1 MYLLYFISILV
12 QNMLIFGRIRYLSSS
27 RLTRDAHLSTDQL
40 SFLHSSS
47 LFVLRLTKIFESMN
61 INVSSRERLCYKVF
75 EDKDTIVISI
85 YYYYTQL
92 NQGLV
97 IEWARVCSPLDKS
110 LATIQSQPN
119 DNHAVKIAINLKC

>member
-1 MYLLYFISILV
+1 
-12 QNMLIFGRIRYLSSS
+12 
-27 RLTRDAHLSTDQL
+27 
-40 SFLHSSS
+40 
-47 LFVLRLTKIFESMN
+47 MN

-97 IEWARVCSPLDKS
+97 IESARVCSPPDKS